1 MDPITLILYPPC
13 STCQKAIAWLQ
24 EQGLAFT
31 ERHIKENR
39 PTAAE
44 IRLWSREAGLP
55 LKRYFNTSGLLYRSM
70 NLAERLPGLGEEEQ
84 LELLASDGMLV
95 RRPLLV
101 VGNCALPGFRPAE
114 WTALLRETAH
124 LS

>member
-13 STCQKAIAWLQ
+13 STCQKARAWLQ

-44 IRLWSREAGLP
+44 ICLWSREAGLP

-84 LELLASDGMLV
+84 LELLASDGVLV

-101 VGNCALPGFRPAE
+101 VGNRALPGFRPAE

>member
-13 STCQKAIAWLQ
+13 STCQKARAWLQ

-39 PTAAE
+39 PMAAE
-44 IRLWSREAGLP
+44 ICLWSREAGLP

-101 VGNCALPGFRPAE
+101 VGNRALPGFRPAE

>member
-13 STCQKAIAWLQ
+13 STCQKAKAFLQ
-24 EQGLAFT
+24 DQGLVFA

-39 PTAAE
+39 PTAE
-44 IRLWSREAGLP
+44 ELRLWSRESGLP
-55 LKRYFNTSGLLYRSM
+55 LRRYFNTSGLLYRSM
-70 NLAERLPGLGEEEQ
+70 NLAERLPELGEEEQ
-84 LELLASDGMLV
+84 LELIASDGMLV
-95 RRPLLV
+95 RRPLLI
-101 VGNCALPGFRPAE
+101 VGNRALPGFRPAE